1 MAIRSTDSQVIS
13 DSQESARSAF
23 TLRSVLVGLV
33 MAIWVPFWPTYTSLI
48 LHSTR
53 ADHAHLSMAMLIPYC
68 LLLVINIFLERRNV
82 GFSHSELITIC
93 CMGVVGAC
101 MHGEWLSVWLLE
113 MLTMPYYFASPEN
126 RFAELVL
133 PHMPSW
139 TTVADR
145 YAVSGFYEGLLP
157 GSPFPW
163 AHWIAPLFWWGTFL
177 GSILIINLCLSVLLR
192 KQWMEHER
200 LAFPVSTALLEL
212 TGVSGTR
219 GTLVNLARNRLF
231 QLGFGITLAIILWN
245 VITWFT
251 VSMPMTPILSGR
263 HSRHVIPIGT
273 GFPNFIFTF
282 VMLTFVLGYFT
293 NLEVLFSL
301 WFFHG
306 LAVVQAGLFN
316 RFGLDMGSADPWSS
330 SHPAIG
336 WQTFG
341 GMIVFVLWGLW
352 LARAHLKDVF
362 RKAFFNDQSVDDS
375 EELMSYRTTVFL
387 LLGCSSFIMLWLHQA
402 GMNWGPILAFCFATL
417 VLYLGLARILA
428 ESGLVYLR
436 VPITAQSF
444 TWHFFGIAGL
454 GPASAVV
461 LTLTNVFVGD
471 GKAFAITQMT
481 QVPRLG
487 MAMKRE
493 SRRTL
498 APAILIGCGI
508 GAATVLAFIIYQGF
522 YGIGSYNFGTSA
534 FKGIGSLNAV
544 GFSRLAVTRIQ
555 DGTSGTDWY
564 RILFLGIG
572 AVVML
577 VLAYLRYQFPGFP
590 LHPIG
595 YTICGMVEIQDNVST
610 IFIIWFI
617 KSLIIRMGGL
627 ERFHRTAPLFLGM
640 MMGYIAGVAVGVV
653 VDFVWF
659 PGMGHEIHADP

>member
-1 MAIRSTDSQVIS
+1 MATRLTDSQAS
-13 DSQESARSAF
+13 TPASTASAF
-23 TLRSVLVGLV
+23 TPRSLLVGLV

-68 LLLVINIFLERRNV
+68 VLLLVNIFLDRRGI
-82 GFSHSELITIC
+82 GFSPSELITVC
-93 CMGVVGAC
+93 CIGVVGAC
-101 MHGEWLSVWLLE
+101 MHGEWLPVWLLE

-126 RFAELVL
+126 RFEEYLL
-133 PHMPSW
+133 PYMPDW

-145 YAVSGFYEGLLP
+145 QTVSGFYEGLLP

-163 AHWIAPLFWWGTFL
+163 AYWVAPLFWWGTFL
-177 GSILIINLCLSVLLR
+177 GAILVINLCLCVLLR

-212 TGVSGTR
+212 TGVGGSR
-219 GTLVNLARNRLF
+219 RTLSNLAHNRLF
-231 QLGFGITLAIILWN
+231 QVGFLVTLVIICWN
-245 VITWFT
+245 IITWFT

-263 HSRHVIPIGT
+263 HSRHVIAIGQ

-301 WFFHG
+301 WFFHAF
-306 LAVVQAGLFN
+306 AVLQAGIFN
-316 RFGLDMGSADPWSS
+316 RIGLDMGTADPWSS

-341 GMIVFVLWGLW
+341 GMIVFVFWGLW
-352 LARAHLKDVF
+352 VARAHFKDVF
-362 RKAFFNDQSVDDS
+362 RKAFLNDKEVDDT

-387 LLGCSSFIMLWLHQA
+387 LIGCAIFVMCWLHQA
-402 GMNWGPILAFCFATL
+402 GMDWWPVFAFCFATL

-436 VPITAQSF
+436 VPITAQAF
-444 TWHFFGIAGL
+444 TWHVFGIAGL

-461 LTLTNVFVGD
+461 LTLTKVFVGD
-471 GKAFAITQMT
+471 GKAFAITQMA
-481 QVPRLG
+481 QVPRLS
-487 MAMKRE
+487 MAM
-493 SRRTL
+493 SRHSRKAL
-498 APAILIGCGI
+498 APAILLGCGL
-508 GAATVLAFIIYQGF
+508 GAAVVISFIVYQGY

-534 FKGIGSLNAV
+534 FKGIGSLNAA

-555 DGTSGTDWY
+555 DGTTGSDWH

-572 AVVML
+572 AVFMG
-577 VLAYLRYQFPGFP
+577 VLTLCRYRFPGFP
-590 LHPIG
+590 IHPIG

-610 IFIIWFI
+610 IFLIWFI
-617 KSLIIRMGGL
+617 KSLIIRLGGL

-640 MMGYIAGVAVGVV
+640 MMGYIAGVALGVI